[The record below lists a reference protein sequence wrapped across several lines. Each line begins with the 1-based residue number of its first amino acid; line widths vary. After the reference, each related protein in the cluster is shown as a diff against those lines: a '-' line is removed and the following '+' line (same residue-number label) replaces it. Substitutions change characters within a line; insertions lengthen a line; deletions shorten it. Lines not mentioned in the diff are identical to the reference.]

1 MSSFCEY
8 IENPRIRTKSQL
20 IESRKKQALELSTFF
35 ANNQHTQ
42 LTKSTLPT
50 FQYSKSTIFAENP
63 AKASKII
70 QKQKDLENFS
80 LKFSTIK
87 HGIHSKSIPK
97 FSENLDK
104 ITFFKVPKV
113 PSPKVKTLI
122 NMKNVEIKEKNLEPW
137 TWLNESSDIVEFNEL
152 KRSIKM
158 QQENFRKKGENAYSE
173 YFSKLIKEKEIKE
186 RLVYAVRSRQKML
199 IQNRVSR
206 CFRGDG
212 SFVDKEYLLRTSG
225 FLPKVE

>member
-20 IESRKKQALELSTFF
+20 IESRKKQALEFSTFF
-35 ANNQHTQ
+35 ANNQLTHHTKLAIPSSQ
-42 LTKSTLPT
+42 H
-50 FQYSKSTIFAENP
+50 SKSSIFSENP

-80 LKFSTIK
+80 NKFSTLK
-87 HGIHSKSIPK
+87 HGIHLKTLPK

-104 ITFFKVPKV
+104 ITFFKIPKI
-113 PSPKVKTLI
+113 PSPKGENLMTVKI
-122 NMKNVEIKEKNLEPW
+122 VENKEKNLEGW
-137 TWLNESSDIVEFNEL
+137 TWLNDSSDIVEFNEL

-158 QQENFRKKGENAYSE
+158 QQENFKKKGENACSE
-173 YFSKLIKEKEIKE
+173 YFTKLIKEKEIKD
-186 RLVYAVRSRQKML
+186 RLANATRNRHRML
-199 IQNRVSR
+199 IQNRVNV
-206 CFRGDG
+206 CFKGDNG
-212 SFVDKEYLLRTSG
+212 FAKKEYLLRSTG